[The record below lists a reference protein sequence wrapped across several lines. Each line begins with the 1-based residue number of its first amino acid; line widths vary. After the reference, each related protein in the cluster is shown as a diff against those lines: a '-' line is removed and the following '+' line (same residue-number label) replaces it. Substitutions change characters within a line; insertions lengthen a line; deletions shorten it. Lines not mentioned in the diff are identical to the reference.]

1 METSLST
8 WLQMLMALELARV
21 RVKAQLLKKFY
32 CGKTY
37 PLPFLSVQLGGTT
50 YIHTVVQPS
59 HRPSS

>member
-1 METSLST
+1 
-8 WLQMLMALELARV
+8 MLMALELARV